1 MEKTHSAGVNRS
13 GELKHLRLRR
23 QLQELA
29 QGLKPGE
36 ALPGERQLEEMF
48 GVSRITVR
56 RAISDLVR
64 DGELVREKGKGTFVS
79 HGMVRS
85 VLHLASFNDDMR
97 AAGFQPSTRVIT
109 AELCEPPDAAASH
122 LRLAENAPAYR
133 LRRLRL
139 ANNAP
144 VSVDESWL
152 PPALLPNLL
161 AEDLTGSLYRV
172 LSASGHPVRRVE
184 QTVQASAASADIA
197 QLLDIA
203 LGAPVLLFHRRS
215 FTGPE
220 EPGTPIEYSISTY
233 RSDRYQ
239 ISMTLAQ

>member
-1 MEKTHSAGVNRS
+1 MAGPAS

-23 QLQELA
+23 QLQDLA
-29 QGLKPGE
+29 RGLMPGE

-85 VLHLASFNDDMR
+85 VLHLASFNEDMR
-97 AAGFQPSTRVIT
+97 AAGFVPSTRVIA
-109 AELCEPPDAAASH
+109 AELGEPPESAVRH
-122 LRLAENAPAYR
+122 LQLPAEEQAYR
-133 LRRLRL
+133 LQRLRL
-139 ANNAP
+139 ANGAP

-152 PPALLPNLL
+152 PPAVLPGILD
-161 AEDLTGSLYRV
+161 EDLTGSLYRV
-172 LSASGHPVRRVE
+172 LSASGHPVRKVE
-184 QTVQASAASADIA
+184 QTVQAGAASVETAR
-197 QLLDIA
+197 LLDVA
-203 LGAPVLLFHRRS
+203 PGAPILLFHRRS

-220 EPGTPIEYSISTY
+220 EASRPIEYSISAY
-233 RSDRYQ
+233 RADRYQ